1 MKFFQSILFFFLPIF
16 VSAQFAPQAGLNGS
30 TAIHKDSSI
39 IVAWGDS
46 CIINLGWQDIADTS
60 LGKPTIGNIQS
71 VLGIADGNVL
81 SLGDGGE
88 AIYYFANPIANGPGF
103 DFAIF
108 ENGFRNPT
116 DSNLAFLELG
126 TVSVSKDGIDF
137 YTFPAICNND
147 TSLQIAGAG
156 DYMDARN
163 IHNFAGKYISN
174 YGTPFDLDEINLL
187 TPLDVIHYVKIKD
200 VIGSLSDSICTR
212 DHANHKINDPYP
224 TPYPSSGFDLDAIA
238 VIHQIPLNYTTVS
251 SNQDLQFY
259 PNPSI
264 HFIQIKSQN
273 KIKKLA
279 IYPIDGVQLK
289 EIYNAAQI
297 EIEELKSGLY
307 ILMIEDVNGTKKID
321 KFVKQ

>member
-1 MKFFQSILFFFLPIF
+1 MKFLLTILIFFIPIF
-16 VSAQFAPQAGLNGS
+16 TSAQFAPQAGLNGS

-46 CIINLGWQDIADTS
+46 CIINIGWQDIADTS
-60 LGKPTIGNIQS
+60 LGKPTIGNTQS

-88 AIYYFANPIANGPGF
+88 AIYYFSNPIANGQGF

-126 TVSVSKDGIDF
+126 EVSVSKDGIDF

-147 TSLQIAGAG
+147 TTTQIAGAG

-163 IHNFAGKYISN
+163 IYNFAGKYISN
-174 YGTPFDLDEINLL
+174 YGTPFDLDEINLF
-187 TPLDVIHYVKIKD
+187 TPLDFIHYVKIKD
-200 VIGSLSDSICTR
+200 VIGSLNDVICSR
-212 DHANHKINDPYP
+212 DYLYHKINDPYP

-238 VIHQIPLNYTTVS
+238 VIHQIPLNITTIS
-251 SNQDLQFY
+251 SNQDIQFY
-259 PNPSI
+259 PNPSS

-279 IYPIDGVQLK
+279 IYSIDGIKIKEVNNATQL
-289 EIYNAAQI
+289 N
-297 EIEELKSGLY
+297 IEELKSGLY